1 MELAQAG
8 LIGYSVHIEHVLK
21 GTKQHQNQEY
31 HTNSKSYQRCYIH
44 FQAEPPLL
52 WFNLSWPQTQF
63 LSLCFLSSQHRE
75 GRDEGIVNI

>member
-21 GTKQHQNQEY
+21 GTKQHQNQKY
-31 HTNSKSYQRCYIH
+31 HTNSKSYLVVSAVRMCC
-44 FQAEPPLL
+44 
-52 WFNLSWPQTQF
+52 WPQTQF